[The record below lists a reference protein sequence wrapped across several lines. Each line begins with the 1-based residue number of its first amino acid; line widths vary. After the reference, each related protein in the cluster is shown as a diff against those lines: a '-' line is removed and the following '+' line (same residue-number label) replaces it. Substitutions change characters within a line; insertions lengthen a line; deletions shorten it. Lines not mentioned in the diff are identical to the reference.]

1 MEIHVNGEVTTFEG
15 MVIPDLLIARGF
27 KPQQS
32 GVAVAVNGAVVS
44 RSAWQQ
50 TLLNHGDKVEIVQI
64 VRGG

>member
-15 MVIPDLLIARGF
+15 NIIPDLLIVRGF

-32 GVAVAVNGAVVS
+32 GLAVAVNGAVVS
-44 RSAWQQ
+44 KSAWER
-50 TLLNHGDKVEIVQI
+50 TFLNHGDKVEIVQI

>member
-1 MEIHVNGEVTTFEG
+1 MKIHVNGEVTTFNG
-15 MVIPDLLIARGF
+15 KIIPDLLIVRGF

-32 GVAVAVNGAVVS
+32 GLAVAVNGAVVS
-44 RSAWQQ
+44 RSAWEQ

>member
-15 MVIPDLLIARGF
+15 EIIPDLLIIRGF
-27 KPQQS
+27 QPQQS
-32 GVAVAVNGAVVS
+32 GLAVAVNGAVVS
-44 RSAWQQ
+44 RSAWRQ